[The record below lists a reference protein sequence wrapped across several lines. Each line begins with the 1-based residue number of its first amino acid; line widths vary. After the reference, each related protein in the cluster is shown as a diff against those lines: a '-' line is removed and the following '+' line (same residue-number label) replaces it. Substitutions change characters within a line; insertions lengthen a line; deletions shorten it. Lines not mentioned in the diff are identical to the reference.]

1 MKPLLRNL
9 LTLTAGAMAGNA
21 ALANELCTVDYQE
34 TNNWGM
40 GATHQVSVQ
49 YNGPGLEQWD
59 LSWTF
64 SGNEK
69 IANLWKGHFEQQGQQ
84 VGVIDAGYNGNVA
97 SGGQFGTIAGSGPL
111 SAPQRREPAPTA
123 HLLFRV

>member
-1 MKPLLRNL
+1 
-9 LTLTAGAMAGNA
+9 MAGNA

-64 SGNEK
+64 PGNEK
-69 IANLWKGHFEQQGQQ
+69 IANLWKGHFKQQGKE
-84 VGVIDAGYNGNVA
+84 VGVIDAGYNGTVA
-97 SGGQFGTIAGSGPL
+97 SGGQFDFGFNIENPSGIP
-111 SAPQRREPAPTA
+111 
-123 HLLFRV
+123 